1 MKKAA
6 SISEA
11 CDRVVGK
18 MKGGMTTEEIV
29 EAVTKL
35 YPSKA
40 KNPTSSVMNT
50 IRSRNDVVALGKG
63 KYARADQIAE
73 GAKFRIV
80 IAEDDLILGILKTH
94 YFKPFDLF
102 MKPIEC
108 EFVDGAGKT
117 IPVVQKSLELG
128 KLDDLQLMDAML
140 ALGES
145 KAPRDITQGIMEDLQ
160 SLMSAQEEDD
170 DDDEDWDEDDEDDED
185 WDDDEF
191 DDDDDDDDEAV
202 AEQFLKDVLQEV
214 RRKIDE
220 LGVPPMEVH
229 DFADYFRRARAKA
242 GDSLIVTVHPAR
254 KTFVFEHEPAKRA
267 RTAFIEEHD
276 EEIRRLFHAAIKNK
290 KKAWIGE
297 IVLRAYATLPW
308 MKEYPCHHWFDIV
321 EQDDDLR
328 ILRVM
333 GDNWEIAS
341 IDYSIPLDLVDMDL
355 TTARKLEKRRE
366 ALEQEADEFFER
378 MQAAIFER
386 VGKLEPHE
394 AGGPANV
401 IKKTRLGRDEDAIM
415 DHNIELID
423 GFCRAG
429 VKQGDDEDTMLMK
442 GTALEELAEYLL
454 EAQEIPLEQAS
465 LDDLGQFI
473 FDWYPENGILSAPY
487 GIQQMIGYVRDFYQY
502 LVKSRIIRNAA
513 FAEAIYD
520 LRDQVAEK
528 VEFVR
533 RMPPGPPPF

>member
-6 SISEA
+6 SMSEA
-11 CDRVVGK
+11 CDLVIGK
-18 MKGGMTTEEIV
+18 MKGVMTTGEIV

-40 KNPTSSVMNT
+40 KNPTSSVMNI
-50 IRSRNDVVALGKG
+50 IRYRTDVVALGKG
-63 KYARADQIAE
+63 KYGRADRIAE
-73 GAKFRIV
+73 GAKFRVV
-80 IAEDDLILGILKTH
+80 IAEEDLILGIVKAH
-94 YFKPFDLF
+94 YFKPFDLI
-102 MKPIEC
+102 MKPLEC
-108 EFVDGAGKT
+108 EFVDGDGKT
-117 IPVVQKSLELG
+117 IPVVRKSLELG
-128 KLDDLQLMDAML
+128 KLDDQQLMDTML

-145 KAPRDITQGIMEDLQ
+145 ISPHDISREIMEDLQ
-160 SLMSAQEEDD
+160 SFMSAEEYDEDD
-170 DDDEDWDEDDEDDED
+170 DDD

-191 DDDDDDDDEAV
+191 EDEDEDDDEDDVA
-202 AEQFLKDVLQEV
+202 AEQLLKDVLQEV

-220 LGVPPMEVH
+220 LGVPPMELH

-242 GDSLIVTVHPAR
+242 GDSLIVTVHPAK
-254 KTFVFEHEPAKRA
+254 KTFVFEHEPANRA

-276 EEIRRLFHAAIKNK
+276 EEIRRLFHAAIKSK
-290 KKAWIGE
+290 KRASIGD
-297 IVLRAYATLPW
+297 IILRAYGTLPW

-333 GDNWEIAS
+333 GDIWEIAS
-341 IDYSIPLDLVDMDL
+341 IDYSIPLDLIDLDL
-355 TTARKLEKRRE
+355 TTARKLEKRHE

-378 MQAAIFER
+378 MQAAIYER
-386 VGKLEPHE
+386 VDKLEPHE

-401 IKKTRLGRDEDAIM
+401 IKKTRLGRDDDSIM
-415 DHNIELID
+415 NHNLDLIE
-423 GFCRAG
+423 GFCTAG
-429 VKQGDDEDTMLMK
+429 VKQGDDEDMMLMK

-454 EAQEIPLEQAS
+454 EVQEIPLEQAS

-473 FDWYPENGILSAPY
+473 FDWYPENGIFSVPA
-487 GIQQMIGYVRDFYQY
+487 GIQRMIGHVRDFYQY
-502 LVKSRIIRNAA
+502 LVKGRIIRSAG

-520 LRDQVAEK
+520 LRDQAAEK
-528 VEFVR
+528 VEFLQ